1 MRVHLIMQGKGGVGK
16 TLISALISQY
26 FLSQNKKI
34 LCIDTDPVNT
44 TFAGYKALDVKVIGL
59 MEDNTI
65 KPRNFD
71 NLIEAI
77 AHSEADDVVVDNGAS
92 SFVPLAHYLL
102 NNNVPELF
110 RDMNIELCI
119 HTVIVGSQ
127 GLLDCING
135 FDALVRNFI
144 RNIDSDN
151 SESVKPKLYVWLNH
165 YFGPIEAEGKQFF
178 DMKCFQNNSD
188 QITQVLQIPTMEA
201 ETYGLD
207 FTEIL
212 QNKVTFKEAYQNE
225 NLTIMNRQ
233 RLKNLEKKLF
243 KIVADGEL

>member
-1 MRVHLIMQGKGGVGK
+1 MQGKGGVGK
-16 TLISALISQY
+16 TLIAALLSQY
-26 FLSQNKKI
+26 FLSNNKKI

-44 TFAGYKALDVKVIGL
+44 TFAGYRSLDVKVIGL

-77 AHSEADDVVVDNGAS
+77 AHSEADEVVVDNGAS

-102 NNNVPELF
+102 DNNVSELF
-110 RDMNIELCI
+110 KDMNIELCI

-135 FDALVRNFI
+135 FDALVRNFV
-144 RNIDSDN
+144 RNNDSEN
-151 SESVKPKLYVWLNH
+151 EESSNPKLFVWLNH

-178 DMKCFQNNSD
+178 DMKCFQNNSEY
-188 QITQVLQIPTMEA
+188 ITQVLQIPTMEA

>member
-44 TFAGYKALDVKVIGL
+44 TFAGYKTLDVKVIGL

-77 AHSEADDVVVDNGAS
+77 AHSEADDIVVDNGAS

-102 NNNVPELF
+102 NNNIPELF

-144 RNIDSDN
+144 RNNDTEN
-151 SESVKPKLYVWLNH
+151 QESSKPKLYVWLNH

-178 DMKCFQNNSD
+178 DMKCFQNNSEY
-188 QITQVLQIPTMEA
+188 ITQVLQIPTMEA

-243 KIVADGEL
+243 KIIADGEL